1 MEHRKHEKFHKVLR
15 EGKTYINL
23 TERKKRDRDKRR
35 LEGLEGGGGVE
46 GVH

>member
-23 TERKKRDRDKRR
+23 TERKKKGIGTR
-35 LEGLEGGGGVE
+35 EGWKGWRGEGE
-46 GVH
+46 